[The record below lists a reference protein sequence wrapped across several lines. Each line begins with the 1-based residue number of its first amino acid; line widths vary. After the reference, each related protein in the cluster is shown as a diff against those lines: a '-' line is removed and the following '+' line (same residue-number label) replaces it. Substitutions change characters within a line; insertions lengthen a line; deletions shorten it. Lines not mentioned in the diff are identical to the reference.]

1 MKDRDN
7 CITAINKYIK
17 NHDSIMATFNSEYES
32 VKANNKKLTDLNEQ
46 NEKDHATKRAAYQN
60 KINETKDDEAN
71 FTNCGS
77 MADSNLWSYVS
88 SHRSDGPFSNWIC
101 VYRRTIAE
109 QNRLMSVWDDEN
121 KFIPHTIQP
130 LPTPPNDTVNLN
142 CCSNKID
149 LSNSDQARIQ
159 LKNVDQKCNQ
169 NITNNN
175 RGGGG
180 GSGGSGGGDSGGG
193 SGGSGGGD
201 SGGDSDGGD
210 STNNNKNTDSE
221 TSTSDQYAKRRKI
234 IIAVSIFLFIFLLL
248 AITVGVFLVYN

>member
-17 NHDSIMATFNSEYES
+17 NHDSIMAKFNSEYES
-32 VKANNKKLTDLNEQ
+32 VKANNKQLTDLNEQ

-60 KINETKDDEAN
+60 EINQTKDDNAN

-77 MADSNLWSYVS
+77 MPDSSLWSYVS
-88 SHRSDGPFSNWIC
+88 QRRSDGPFSNWIC
-101 VYRRTIAE
+101 VYRRTIPE

-121 KFIPHTIQP
+121 KFIPVAIPP

-169 NITNNN
+169 SITNNN
-175 RGGGG
+175 RDG
-180 GSGGSGGGDSGGG
+180 GSGSGSGSG
-193 SGGSGGGD
+193 S
-201 SGGDSDGGD
+201 DSDGGD
-210 STNNNKNTDSE
+210 GDSTNNKNTDSE
-221 TSTSDQYAKRRKI
+221 TSTSDQDAKRRKI